1 MMPYEVTITETLQKN
16 VTVEADSQAEAEQI
30 VSDRWKNGEN
40 ILDADSFSGVEFTAT
55 QAVQSMDEVVTEE
68 SVGEFI
74 SMV

>member
-30 VSDRWKNGEN
+30 VSDRWKNGEY

-55 QAVQSMDEVVTEE
+55 QAVQSMAEAMPENMSAGMTM
-68 SVGEFI
+68 G
-74 SMV
+74 

>member
-1 MMPYEVTITETLQKN
+1 M
-16 VTVEADSQAEAEQI
+16 
-30 VSDRWKNGEN
+30 SDRWKNGEY

-55 QAVQSMDEVVTEE
+55 QAVQSMGEVATE